1 MARCGRFTSGKSPS
15 GSLMAA
21 TKVPHKQLDVY
32 YDNMDPAQTDSSGLQ
47 WELMF
52 IWCPIN
58 NPINP
63 LAAKLFNL
71 NFRPLEFVSR

>member
-1 MARCGRFTSGKSPS
+1 
-15 GSLMAA
+15 MAA

-63 LAAKLFNL
+63 LAAKIFNL
-71 NFRPLEFVSR
+71 NFHPLEFVSRWRDPQLQVSENNSDLTK